1 MGGGGGG
8 RRGKTTVCDFFK
20 FSVSDPQDILEISQP
35 YVRS

>member
-1 MGGGGGG
+1 MRWGGGGG
-8 RRGKTTVCDFFK
+8 RGKTTGGVFFK

>member
-1 MGGGGGG
+1 MRWGGGG
-8 RRGKTTVCDFFK
+8 RRGKTTVCFK